1 MKRIAALVA
10 WLLPLVLTPGASPG
24 MMGAPARDGEVKAV
38 SVVPAPGRIDVVVD
52 VRGAVDDPDFTPSSP
67 ARLVIDLA
75 GARLTAPAT
84 LYDGQNRGGVKNI
97 RYAQFRPDIVLV
109 VIDLDV
115 LKDYQVQKTEGHVRV
130 RIGSERTSFAAWSST
145 TAGAAAPQPVAPSP
159 APTAA
164 ARVTTPQA
172 SEAESAIEQYLAAH
186 AREAAQSRAPRITV
200 TRDNAEI
207 MEGVAGVAAF
217 SGRNIVVSKGVEGE
231 VSAVVQNTPSD
242 LAFNAVLES
251 QSLAGVTL
259 EGGII
264 QVVNKT
270 DLARADSTVPVSTV
284 LVRVNYAK
292 ATSLVPAVQSL
303 LPKRGDL
310 GADPTNNALGI
321 TETTTR
327 V

>member
-1 MKRIAALVA
+1 MKHITLLVA
-10 WLLPLVLTPGASPG
+10 CLALAAASPALAG
-24 MMGAPARDGEVKAV
+24 PGRDGEVRAV
-38 SVVPAPGRIDVVVD
+38 RVLPASGKVEVVIDLQ
-52 VRGAVDDPDFTPSSP
+52 GAVEIRDLTLASP
-67 ARLVIDLA
+67 ARLVIDFL
-75 GARLTAPAT
+75 GARLLAPAT
-84 LYDGQNRGGVKNI
+84 LYDGQNRGGVRNI
-97 RYAQFRPDIVLV
+97 RYAQFRPDTVRV

-200 TRDNAEI
+200 TWDNAEI
-207 MEGVAGVAAF
+207 MEVVAGFAAF
-217 SGRNIVVSKGVEGE
+217 SGRTIVVSKGVAGK
-231 VSAVVQNTPSD
+231 VSAEVKNQPWD

-264 QVVNKT
+264 QVGNKA

-284 LVRVNYAK
+284 LVRVNSAK
-292 ATSLVPAVQSL
+292 AA
-303 LPKRGDL
+303 
-310 GADPTNNALGI
+310 
-321 TETTTR
+321 
-327 V
+327 